1 MVAEHDLSIGRATRA
16 VSLSRAAYYR
26 QSVDWAVRD
35 REMIQVLNQLV
46 AQHHSWGF
54 WKLFDRT
61 RLIGHAWNHKRMY
74 RVYCAMKLNLP
85 RRVKRGLPKRER
97 QPLLVL
103 AQPNESWAMD
113 FMSDALYRG
122 RRFRTLNVLD
132 EGVRE
137 GLAIEVDTS
146 LPAARVVRTLEQLAQ
161 WRGLPKSIRLDNG
174 PEFIAQVLAD
184 WCGAHGIELRF
195 IEPGE
200 PNQNAYIERFNRT
213 FRQEVLNAYLFED
226 LDQVREISSQW
237 LRVYN
242 EERPHDALGSLPP
255 ALYREQVA
263 AAKSSTFE
271 LST

>member
-1 MVAEHDLSIGRATRA
+1 MKKSRFTESQIVGILKESDAGVPINEIWRKHGISSAT
-16 VSLSRAAYYR
+16 YYK
-26 QSVDWAVRD
+26 
-35 REMIQVLNQLV
+35 
-46 AQHHSWGF
+46 
-54 WKLFDRT
+54 WKAKYGGLEASE
-61 RLIGHAWNHKRMY
+61 LK
-74 RVYCAMKLNLP
+74 RVYCEMKLNLP

-97 QPLLVL
+97 QPLLVP

-113 FMSDALYRG
+113 FVSDALYRG

-146 LPAARVVRTLEQLAQ
+146 LPAARVVRTLEQLAE
-161 WRGLPKSIRLDNG
+161 WRGLPKAIRLDNG
-174 PEFIAQVLAD
+174 PEFIAQELAD
-184 WCGAHGIELRF
+184 WCSEREIELRF

-213 FRQEVLNAYLFED
+213 YRQEVLNAYLFEN

-237 LRVYN
+237 LRIYN

-255 ALYREQVA
+255 ALYREQVV
-263 AAKSSTFE
+263 AAKNSTSE

>member
-1 MVAEHDLSIGRATRA
+1 MSGDP
-16 VSLSRAAYYR
+16 LSRTAYYR
-26 QSVDWAVRD
+26 QGIDWAARD
-35 REMIQVLNQLV
+35 SALIRVLNQLV
-46 AQHHSWGF
+46 AQYPGWGF

-61 RLIGHAWNHKRMY
+61 RLIGHGWNHKRVY

-85 RRVKRGLPKRER
+85 RRAKRALPKRER
-97 QPLLVL
+97 QPLCVL
-103 AQPNESWAMD
+103 AQPNQSWAMD

-146 LPAARVVRTLEQLAQ
+146 LTAARVVRTLEQLAQ

-174 PEFIAQVLAD
+174 PEFIAHELAE
-184 WCGAHGIELRF
+184 WCRARDIELRF

-213 FRQEVLNAYLFED
+213 YREEVLNAYLFED

-237 LRVYN
+237 LRIYN

-255 ALYREQVA
+255 ALYRKQLS
-263 AAKSSTFE
+263 AAKNSTSE